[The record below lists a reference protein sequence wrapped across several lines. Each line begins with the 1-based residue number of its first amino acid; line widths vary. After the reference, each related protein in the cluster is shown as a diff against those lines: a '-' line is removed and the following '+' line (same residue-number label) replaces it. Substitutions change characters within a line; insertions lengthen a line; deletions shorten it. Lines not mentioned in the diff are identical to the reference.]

1 MNDTQKKCLNERER
15 DNDHFPLEF
24 KEKEKKS
31 TRTKS
36 MKVTSTI
43 EKCIFVPMAE
53 KRELMV
59 MATGFSLT
67 KTNIFCSQTLF
78 LF

>member
-1 MNDTQKKCLNERER
+1 
-15 DNDHFPLEF
+15 
-24 KEKEKKS
+24 
-31 TRTKS
+31 

-53 KRELMV
+53 KERLMV

-67 KTNIFCSQTLF
+67 KTNILYSEF
-78 LF
+78 LSFEKKE

>member
-1 MNDTQKKCLNERER
+1 MKERER